1 MNFEKRIR
9 QRIYRAF
16 PDHWFCIQI
25 KHRDIQ
31 QLCILDFCLVRGNKT
46 NTVKL
51 LNREHLHVL
60 KHLPVIER
68 CSLLRGNLKK
78 IVTFGTKRCVRYS
91 KHVRCLGCLL
101 LDGFTVIS
109 DSCIEKL
116 MPEKKIYDNI
126 IRAI

>member
-1 MNFEKRIR
+1 MNCENRIR

-60 KHLPVIER
+60 KYLSVIER
-68 CSLLRGNLKK
+68 CSLLGGNLKK
-78 IVTFGTKRCVRYS
+78 IVTFGTKRFVRYS

-101 LDGFTVIS
+101 LGGFTVHIRLVHR
-109 DSCIEKL
+109 KTYAR
-116 MPEKKIYDNI
+116 KKDI
-126 IRAI
+126 